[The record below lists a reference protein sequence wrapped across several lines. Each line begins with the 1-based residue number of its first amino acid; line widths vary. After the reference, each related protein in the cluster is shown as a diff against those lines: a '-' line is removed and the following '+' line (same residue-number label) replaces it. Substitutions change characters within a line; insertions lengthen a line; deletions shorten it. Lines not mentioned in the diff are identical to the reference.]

1 MAEASEDSNDTPNID
16 DDAPRAGTNESQSTP
31 GAAPAPAAKPP
42 GLFAR
47 LRARRA
53 RNAAESTPSRCV
65 VIGPTGSGKTL
76 MLVSLDPSVD
86 KEVHS
91 YAERLKVTLYG
102 NNADFEA
109 LEQRRE
115 QHFTTGLTLP
125 GGRFGECF
133 RPEFTLVIAN
143 YKTKKQIE
151 TRFRTF
157 DGPGGLI
164 IKEEF
169 ERPDVTPAA
178 LACREM
184 LLRAL
189 TECETVMLCLP
200 IDKSVTLR
208 EQRAL
213 KSLIHEFRKNPQIR
227 YLVVCLT
234 MYEKLGLDLGRHA
247 FRLLANRSAAKERM
261 RHALQGNLSAVN
273 NVLEQFHM
281 TDAKRNAWCVPVS
294 TYGFIPNN
302 GGANVE
308 RLINRL
314 QSGQEEEV
322 ERLRVW
328 PTQSARTHPDHEN
341 SPPYDEKSARTHL
354 WRPFLT
360 LDPFIFI
367 ATGNRRGTLI
377 HNYDEIIS

>member
-1 MAEASEDSNDTPNID
+1 MAQDPNDTPSMD
-16 DDAPRAGTNESQSTP
+16 DEAPGTSTRETQPPPGAPRT
-31 GAAPAPAAKPP
+31 AKPA

-47 LRARRA
+47 LRARRE
-53 RNAAESTPSRCV
+53 RNAAASAPSRCV
-65 VIGPTGSGKTL
+65 IIGPTGSGKTL
-76 MLVSLDPSVD
+76 MLLSLDPSVD

-102 NNADFEA
+102 NNADFEE

-133 RPEFTLVIAN
+133 LPEFTLVITAR
-143 YKTKKQIE
+143 KTKKQTD
-151 TRFRTF
+151 TRFQTF

-164 IKEEF
+164 VAEEF
-169 ERPDVTPAA
+169 ERKDATPEAI
-178 LACREM
+178 ACRQK

-213 KSLIHEFRKNPQIR
+213 KSLIHEFRQNPQIR
-227 YLVVCLT
+227 RLVVCLT

-247 FRLLANRSAAKERM
+247 FRLLANRSAAKQRM

-281 TDAKRNAWCVPVS
+281 TDAKRKAWCVPVS

-308 RLINRL
+308 RLVNRL
-314 QSGQEEEV
+314 NTGKEEEV

-341 SPPYDEKSARTHL
+341 SPTYDEKTARTHL

-367 ATGNRRGTLI
+367 ATGSRQGTLI
-377 HNYDEIIS
+377 HSYDEIIS

>member
-1 MAEASEDSNDTPNID
+1 MAEDPADIPNID
-16 DDAPRAGTNESQSTP
+16 DEAPGPSTGEREPRP
-31 GAAPAPAAKPP
+31 GAAAAPPPKPAAP

-53 RNAAESTPSRCV
+53 RNDPESAPSRCV
-65 VIGPTGSGKTL
+65 IIGPTGSGKTL

-91 YAERLKVTLYG
+91 YAERLKVTLHG

-115 QHFTTGLTLP
+115 QHFTHGLTLP

-133 RPEFTLVIAN
+133 LPEFTLVITER
-143 YKTKKQIE
+143 KTKKQTD

-164 IKEEF
+164 VAEEF
-169 ERPDVTPAA
+169 ERADVTPEA
-178 LACREM
+178 LACRRKLM
-184 LLRAL
+184 QAL

-213 KSLIHEFRKNPQIR
+213 KSLLHEFRTNRQIR
-227 YLVVCLT
+227 RLVVCLT
-234 MYEKLGLDLGRHA
+234 MYEKLGLGLGRHA
-247 FRLLANRSAAKERM
+247 FRLLANRTAAKERM

-273 NVLEQFHM
+273 NVLEQFHL
-281 TDAKRNAWCVPVS
+281 TDAKRSAWCVPVS

-314 QSGQEEEV
+314 DTGHEEVV

-328 PTQSARTHPDHEN
+328 PTQSERAHP
-341 SPPYDEKSARTHL
+341 SIQSIPTYDEDTARTHL

-367 ATGNRRGTLI
+367 ATGNRQGTLI
-377 HNYDEIIS
+377 HRYDEIAA